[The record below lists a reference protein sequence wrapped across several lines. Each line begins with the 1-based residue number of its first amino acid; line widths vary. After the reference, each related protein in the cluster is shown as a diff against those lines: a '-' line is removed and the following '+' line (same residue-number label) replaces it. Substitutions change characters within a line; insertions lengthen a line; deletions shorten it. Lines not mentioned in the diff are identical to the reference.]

1 MCGPAAGAIFG
12 AVSSIFGGRHG
23 GGDQAS
29 TPAPVMTPAPVSP
42 TVGVESIAAEE
53 AAKKKAALMQGFQS
67 TIMTGSQG
75 VTGAATTTKKS
86 LLGS

>member
-12 AVSSIFGGRHG
+12 AVSSIFGGHRG
-23 GGDQAS
+23 SAS
-29 TPAPVMTPAPVSP
+29 APAPVMTPAPISP
-42 TVGVESIAAEE
+42 TTGVESIAAEE

-67 TIMTGSQG
+67 TIMTGGQG